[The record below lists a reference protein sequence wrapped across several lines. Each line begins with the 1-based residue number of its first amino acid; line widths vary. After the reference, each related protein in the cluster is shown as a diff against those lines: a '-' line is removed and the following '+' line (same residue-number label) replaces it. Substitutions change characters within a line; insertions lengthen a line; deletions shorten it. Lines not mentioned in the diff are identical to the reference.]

1 MPPPPRNRTRG
12 RGRGLPPGAGAT
24 ARKKNAKEVSQALDL
39 EESVDSTVSMD
50 VSQETTDAKTWIKE
64 RVDQEVVG

>member
-1 MPPPPRNRTRG
+1 
-12 RGRGLPPGAGAT
+12 
-24 ARKKNAKEVSQALDL
+24 VSQALDL